1 MLMYGS
7 CGGIECAVILLL
19 LVAGGSEGGEWGGR
33 ADHLPTDQARIRR
46 AEASERPHVPHA
58 TAGII

>member
-1 MLMYGS
+1 MWGNV
-7 CGGIECAVILLL
+7 CAVILLL

-33 ADHLPTDQARIRR
+33 ADQLPTDQARIRR